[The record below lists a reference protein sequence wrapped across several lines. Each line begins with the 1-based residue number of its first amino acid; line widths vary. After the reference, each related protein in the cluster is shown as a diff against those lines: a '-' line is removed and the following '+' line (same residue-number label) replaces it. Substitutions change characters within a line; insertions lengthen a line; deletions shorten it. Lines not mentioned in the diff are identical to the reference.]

1 MKGSSEKADSH
12 FSIICDK
19 CAISDSPDSKK
30 QELEM
35 PGCLTKQDQHS

>member
-12 FSIICDK
+12 FSIIRDK
-19 CAISDSPDSKK
+19 CAISDSLVSEK

-35 PGCLTKQDQHS
+35 PSCLAKQDQHS

>member
-19 CAISDSPDSKK
+19 YAITDSLVSKQ

-35 PGCLTKQDQHS
+35 PSFLAKQDQHS